1 MCLSSFLWIRTANN
15 IGPWSPSVLCFDPY
29 LHIVST
35 VVNGL
40 LRVEAVER
48 LAKAHV
54 ILACLIAYLPC
65 LPVKPWKI
73 TLVSLFMRRFSAVA
87 AYPEVAV
94 E

>member
-1 MCLSSFLWIRTANN
+1 MCLSGFLWIRTTDN
-15 IGPWSPSVLCFDPY
+15 IGPWSPSVPCFDPY
-29 LHIVST
+29 LNIVST

-40 LRVEAVER
+40 LGVEAVER
-48 LAKAHV
+48 LTEAHV
-54 ILACLIAYLPC
+54 TLACLIAYLPC

-73 TLVSLFMRRFSAVA
+73 TLVSLFIRRFSAVA